1 MESGVNE
8 EFLGEDYQNFDV
20 YKENEEHSIGT
31 GKKET
36 GPETFKNKGLFEKI
50 DESDQY
56 KPQTEFNKNE
66 KKLDKKTSF
75 ARKGSLAGNSSKNLQ
90 KILRKKTN
98 RDDPEPKQKEKRKSE
113 MDITLKNKTE
123 VDKVESEKKIYE
135 MFNNNDLFLEYDE
148 GGRNESDLIN
158 LMDNDEAIPDPE
170 VNITRRIYT
179 TQNKFDVQ
187 ETFNM
192 VLSSNINK

>member
-1 MESGVNE
+1 MESGLNE

-75 ARKGSLAGNSSKNLQ
+75 ARKGSLAGNSSKNLP
-90 KILRKKTN
+90 KILWKKTN
-98 RDDPEPKQKEKRKSE
+98 RDEPEKTKSE

-123 VDKVESEKKIYE
+123 FDKVESEKKFMKCSIIMIFFMNMMREEE
-135 MFNNNDLFLEYDE
+135 M
-148 GGRNESDLIN
+148 N
-158 LMDNDEAIPDPE
+158 LSLL
-170 VNITRRIYT
+170 T
-179 TQNKFDVQ
+179 
-187 ETFNM
+187 
-192 VLSSNINK
+192 